1 MCWICDFQTSASILK
16 AAGIGEASL
25 MINVMDDNKL

>member
-1 MCWICDFQTSASILK
+1 MCWVYELKTSASILK